1 MKDSKFFAMVME
13 AKAAELSLRYR
24 QNSMA
29 YRILYHDG
37 LGFARYKTRLLSS
50 ILKIFER

>member
-1 MKDSKFFAMVME
+1 ME
-13 AKAAELSLRYR
+13 TEAAEMSLRYR

-37 LGFARYKTRLLSS
+37 LGFARYMSRLLSS
-50 ILKIFER
+50 IVKIF